1 MNYKDLAK
9 MSPDELWAL
18 FEEVRAILSRKLGAE
33 MHELQR
39 RLAKING
46 HDKINGHNKIING
59 HDKINGHDDKP
70 GNGTKAH
77 RRPYPKVYPKYRNPD
92 QPSETWSGRGVQPR
106 WVRAQLRSGKRF
118 DDLLISRPH

>member
-1 MNYKDLAK
+1 VNDKDLAK
-9 MSPDELWAL
+9 MSTDELWAL

-39 RLAKING
+39 RLAKINA
-46 HDKINGHNKIING
+46 HDKISG
-59 HDKINGHDDKP
+59 HDKINGHDGKP
-70 GNGTKAH
+70 GNETKAH

>member
-1 MNYKDLAK
+1 VKYKDLAK

-18 FEEVRAILSRKLGAE
+18 FEEVRAILSRKLSAE

-39 RLAKING
+39 RLAKINE
-46 HDKINGHNKIING
+46 HDE
-59 HDKINGHDDKP
+59 INGHDDKP
-70 GNGTKAH
+70 GNETKAH

>member
-1 MNYKDLAK
+1 MKYKDLAK

-46 HDKINGHNKIING
+46 HDKINR
-59 HDKINGHDDKP
+59 HDDKP
-70 GNGTKAH
+70 GNETKAH

-118 DDLLISRPH
+118 DDLLISRLH

>member
-1 MNYKDLAK
+1 VKYKDLAK

-18 FEEVRAILSRKLGAE
+18 FEEVRAILSWKLGAE

-46 HDKINGHNKIING
+46 HDE
-59 HDKINGHDDKP
+59 INGHDDKP
-70 GNGTKAH
+70 GNKTKAH